1 MRVPINLS
9 SDPFRRDRPMLVAS
23 GACAVA
29 LTLLLG
35 VMVFLILSTRAR
47 AKDTRVAVA
56 NLNAQL
62 QSINLEQ
69 AKLNQF
75 LRQPANAEVLVRSAM
90 LNQLIERKSISWTR
104 IFSDLEAVM
113 PYNVRLLQVRLPQI
127 NSHNQVTLDMM
138 VGVQEPESAFGFFR
152 KLVESP
158 LFGSATPQNS
168 AAPSQ
173 NQPLWEY
180 RLSVDYAQKL

>member
-23 GACAVA
+23 GVCAVVLA
-29 LTLLLG
+29 GLLA

-47 AKDTRVAVA
+47 AKDSRVAVA
-56 NLNAQL
+56 SLNAQL
-62 QSINLEQ
+62 QSINAEQ

-75 LRQPANAEVLVRSAM
+75 LREPANAEVLVRSAM
-90 LNQLIERKSISWTR
+90 LNQLIERKSISWTK
-104 IFSDLEAVM
+104 IFSDLEGVM
-113 PYNVRLLQVRLPQI
+113 PYNVRLVQVRLPQI
-127 NSHNQVTLDMM
+127 NSRNQVTLDMM
-138 VGVQEPESAFGFFR
+138 VGAQDPANAFGFFR

-158 LFGSATPQNS
+158 LFGSVTPQNT

>member
-29 LTLLLG
+29 LAGLLA
-35 VMVFLILSTRAR
+35 VMVVLIVSTRAR

-56 NLNAQL
+56 QLNTQL
-62 QSINLEQ
+62 RAISSEQ
-69 AKLNQF
+69 AQLNQF
-75 LRQPANAEVLVRSAM
+75 LRQPANAEVLIRSAM
-90 LNQLIERKSISWTR
+90 LNQLIERKSISWTK

-127 NSHNQVTLDMM
+127 NSRNQVTLDMM
-138 VGVQEPESAFGFFR
+138 VGTQEPANVFGLFR
-152 KLVESP
+152 RLEESP
-158 LFGSATPQNS
+158 RFGPATPQNS